1 MTKREELVRGYANA
15 LVAAASAEGDLA
27 VLEDA
32 LFSFAK
38 AYERQSK
45 VRDALVDPALPID
58 RKRGLI
64 RDLLGD
70 RAHGR
75 AASMIAFVVEQ
86 GRARELPAILEAF
99 AEASAASRDEVLAEV
114 RTAVPL
120 AKAQRDRLVT
130 ALGKATGRSVDVKV
144 VVDPTVVGGVVA
156 RVGDEVFDG
165 SVRARLDE
173 VRERMAGR

>member
-1 MTKREELVRGYANA
+1 MTKREELVRGYATA
-15 LVAAASAEGDLA
+15 LVAAATAEGDLA
-27 VLEDA
+27 ALEDA
-32 LFSFAK
+32 LFAFAK
-38 AYERQSK
+38 ALEKQTK
-45 VRDALVDPALPID
+45 VRDALLDPALPIE
-58 RKRGLI
+58 RKRGLV
-64 RDLLGD
+64 RDLVGD

-130 ALGKATGRSVDVKV
+130 ALGKAMGRSVDVKV